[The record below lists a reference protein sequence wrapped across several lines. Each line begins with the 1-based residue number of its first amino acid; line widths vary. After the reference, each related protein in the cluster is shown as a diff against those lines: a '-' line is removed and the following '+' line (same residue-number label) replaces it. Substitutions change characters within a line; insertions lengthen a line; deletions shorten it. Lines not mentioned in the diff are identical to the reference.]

1 MGALCGEEKKNEGII
16 LFAKYQKEYKEG
28 KKLIQFHTNINRL
41 NQK

>member
-1 MGALCGEEKKNEGII
+1 MGALCGEEKKNEGIN